1 MSTEKLEIKDWEDEQ
16 VENDIISTAW
26 QAEWF
31 GPEEKIESEEELAK
45 YDVHIIYKN
54 SKSFTWYYPQIKA
67 ALLSNSVKEF
77 VEFNG
82 ITDATANDI
91 KELTDFFFHYVRFI
105 NFEVDLESDRPTEFE
120 PEDVLEEVGDDDL
133 DDIVEELQEAG
144 MDSKFKGK
152 PPLH

>member
-31 GPEEKIESEEELAK
+31 GPEEKIESEEDLAK

-105 NFEVDLESDRPTEFE
+105 NFEVDL
-120 PEDVLEEVGDDDL
+120 
-133 DDIVEELQEAG
+133 
-144 MDSKFKGK
+144 
-152 PPLH
+152 